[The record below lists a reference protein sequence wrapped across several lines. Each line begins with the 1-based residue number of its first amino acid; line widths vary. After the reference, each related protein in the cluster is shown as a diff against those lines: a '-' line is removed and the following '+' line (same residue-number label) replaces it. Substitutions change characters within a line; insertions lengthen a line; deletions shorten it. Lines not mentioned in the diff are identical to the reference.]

1 MFKNKSLL
9 ITGGTGSFG
18 NQLLKKI
25 IKNRLPFK
33 EIVILSR
40 DEKKQHDMRKL
51 YNNPNVKFY
60 IGDVRDTE
68 CTDQVTKNIDYI
80 FHAAAL
86 KQVPSCEFYPME
98 AIKTN
103 VMGTNNI
110 LNSAIN
116 NKVKKVVCLSTDK
129 SVYPINAMGI
139 SKAMM
144 EKVAISKSLLKQNS
158 TSICVTRYGNVIG
171 SRGSILPLIFDQI
184 KKDEPITITN
194 KDMTRFLMTLDD
206 ALELVFYA
214 FKVGKNGQ
222 LFIKKSPS
230 AKIETLVRAMLS
242 IMNKKDY
249 PINIIGTRHGEKMH
263 ETLLSKEEK
272 VLSKENK
279 DYYLINP
286 DLRDLNYNKYYELG
300 NIAKVK
306 EDYNSLNNKPYNLEQ
321 TIKLLKKSDFVK
333 NLMK

>member
-25 IKNRLPFK
+25 IKDRLPFK

-51 YNNPNVKFY
+51 YNDSNIKFH

-68 CTDQVTKNIDYI
+68 CTDHVTKNIDYI

-103 VMGTNNI
+103 IMGTNNI

-171 SRGSILPLIFDQI
+171 SRGSILPLIVDQI
-184 KKDEPITITN
+184 KKNKAITITN

-230 AKIETLVRAMLS
+230 AKIETLVKAILS

-249 PINIIGTRHGEKMH
+249 PINIIGIRHGEKMH

-272 VLSKENK
+272 ILSIENK

-286 DLRDLNYNKYYELG
+286 DLRDLNYSKYYEAG
-300 NIAKVK
+300 KIKK
-306 EDYNSLNNKPYNLEQ
+306 IEKDYNSLDNNLFNLEQ

-333 NLMK
+333 NLIK

>member
-1 MFKNKSLL
+1 MFKNKTLL

-18 NQLLKKI
+18 NQLIKKI
-25 IKNRLPFK
+25 TNKKIPFK
-33 EIVILSR
+33 EIIVLSR

-51 YNNPNVKFY
+51 YDNSKIKFH

-68 CTDQVTKNIDYI
+68 CTDYVTENIDYV

-86 KQVPSCEFYPME
+86 KQVPSCEFYPIE
-98 AIKTN
+98 AMKTN
-103 VMGTNNI
+103 IIGTNNI
-110 LNSAIN
+110 LNSAIR
-116 NKVKKVVCLSTDK
+116 NKVKKIVCLSTDK

-171 SRGSILPLIFDQI
+171 SRGSILPVIVDQI
-184 KKDEPITITN
+184 KNEKPITVTN
-194 KDMTRFLMTLDD
+194 KNMTRFLMTLDD

-214 FKVGKNGQ
+214 FKIGKNGQ

-230 AKIETLVRAMLS
+230 ATIETLVKAVLT
-242 IMNKKDY
+242 IMNKKNY
-249 PINIIGTRHGEKMH
+249 PIKTIGMRHGEKMH
-263 ETLLSKEEK
+263 ETLLSREEK
-272 VLSKENK
+272 TLSQEKNG
-279 DYYLINP
+279 YYLTNP
-286 DLRDLNYNKYYELG
+286 DLRDLNYNRYYEQG
-300 NIAKVK
+300 KIDIAK

-321 TIKLLKKSDFVK
+321 TIKLLKKSDFIK
-333 NLMK
+333 NLIK

>member
-25 IKNRLPFK
+25 IKDKLPFK

-51 YNNPNVKFY
+51 YNNSNIKFH
-60 IGDVRDTE
+60 IGDVRDVE
-68 CTDQVTKNIDYI
+68 CTDLVTKNIDYI

-272 VLSKENK
+272 VLSKENR

-286 DLRDLNYNKYYELG
+286 DLRDLNYSKYYELG
-300 NIAKVK
+300 KISKVEK
-306 EDYNSLNNKPYNLEQ
+306 DYNSLENNLYNLEQ
-321 TIKLLKKSDFVK
+321 TIKLLKESDFVK

>member
-1 MFKNKSLL
+1 MFKNKIIL

-18 NQLLKKI
+18 SAFLNYI
-25 IKNRLPFK
+25 ITNKLQFK
-33 EIVILSR
+33 EILILSR
-40 DEKKQHDMRKL
+40 DEKKQHDMRAL
-51 YNNPNVKFY
+51 YNNLNIKFH
-60 IGDVRDTE
+60 IGDVRDKE
-68 CTDQVTKNIDYI
+68 CTDFITKNVDYI

-171 SRGSILPLIFDQI
+171 SRGSILPLIVDQI
-184 KKDEPITITN
+184 KKNKAITITN

-230 AKIETLVRAMLS
+230 AKIETLVKAILS

-249 PINIIGTRHGEKMH
+249 PINIIGIRHGEKMH

-272 VLSKENK
+272 ILSIENK

-286 DLRDLNYNKYYELG
+286 DLRDLNYSKYYEAG
-300 NIAKVK
+300 KIKK
-306 EDYNSLNNKPYNLEQ
+306 IEKDYNSLDNNLFNLEQ

-333 NLMK
+333 NLIK